1 MEPSPTL
8 PPGVA
13 ALARSMGLGQL
24 ADQAQAVLDSLP
36 AEALPAV
43 DAPEYQLTELHL
55 LRDEVKQLRDELAPL
70 VALAAQLGPLLQ
82 LPKVQRALA
91 KQQG

>member
-13 ALARSMGLGQL
+13 ALARSMGLEQL

-36 AEALPAV
+36 AEPLPAT
-43 DAPEYQLTELHL
+43 DAPEYQLTELSL
-55 LRDEVKQLRDELAPL
+55 LRDDVKQLRAELAPL
-70 VALAAQLGPLLQ
+70 LQLASQLAPLLS